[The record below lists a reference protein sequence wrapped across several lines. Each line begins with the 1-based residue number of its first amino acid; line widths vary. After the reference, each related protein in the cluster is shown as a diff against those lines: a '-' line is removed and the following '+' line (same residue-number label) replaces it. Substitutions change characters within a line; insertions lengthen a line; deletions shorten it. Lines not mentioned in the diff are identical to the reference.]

1 MAEPAELLLIRGQ
14 YELALQALSCGLAAE
29 DSNQRPEALDYFRK
43 GHLHLIQGLEIP
55 TGGES
60 HLGAAWDTARELQHK
75 MRDTLRIVKDH
86 LSALENSRSTSE
98 DQRSSQM
105 NVYPDLA
112 ATSWPS
118 QSSVHHLYPSIPAT
132 TQSTTPAPLTT
143 PLSPATEQTGTLP
156 AAAPTDGHCSLGY
169 GPAGPVRSVNQN
181 GKGAPA
187 AGDEHE
193 LLCISSGVQLFFVD
207 PSGEVSS
214 LLCPGYLRIITF
226 ESQHKDSASGKPS
239 SFLHVCDRMYPLT
252 TDTPVLLANSGI
264 FMFPDTMAEVP
275 GAYVGIVLS
284 SELPAADHEIFQDLL
299 SQLADLKV
307 QDPEETGVDIINL
320 STKVPIDPLSK
331 QTRLTVSADEE
342 EKLQLPGWSEKMA
355 QGILSGASRLSQSL
369 TKGAEAT
376 GSLIHKGAA
385 KIRDRITPEE
395 TPSEVS
401 PQVAKRLQA
410 AKQATGGAVRVSQFL
425 VNGLSNLAEHVA
437 DKVSPHVKK
446 HGSKLVP
453 ESLKKSQDGRASNWD
468 GTKFVAASGLHGF
481 STVWTSLENGAK
493 KVCKGVA
500 TETVTTVKY
509 KYGHNTGHAT
519 DTALQS
525 VANIGMTAYNIDNL
539 GLKAFLSSVSE
550 KSANTV
556 LNVKDIQPVETEEK
570 GMLKAELRGQKEMER
585 REQCAKGKDMEKQTS
600 QTEPD
605 PKNLQSKNKE
615 EKK

>member
-132 TQSTTPAPLTT
+132 TQSTTPAPLTS

-156 AAAPTDGHCSLGY
+156 AAAVRTESMDDPADQPPAYTPKPTDGHCSLGY
-169 GPAGPVRSVNQN
+169 GPAGPVQSVNQN

-239 SFLHVCDRMYPLT
+239 SFLHV
-252 TDTPVLLANSGI
+252 SIWKHI
-264 FMFPDTMAEVP
+264 F
-275 GAYVGIVLS
+275 
-284 SELPAADHEIFQDLL
+284 DLL
-299 SQLADLKV
+299 LEHSFTSACL
-307 QDPEETGVDIINL
+307 N
-320 STKVPIDPLSK
+320 STQVC
-331 QTRLTVSADEE
+331 T
-342 EKLQLPGWSEKMA
+342 
-355 QGILSGASRLSQSL
+355 L
-369 TKGAEAT
+369 TK
-376 GSLIHKGAA
+376 
-385 KIRDRITPEE
+385 P
-395 TPSEVS
+395 
-401 PQVAKRLQA
+401 
-410 AKQATGGAVRVSQFL
+410 
-425 VNGLSNLAEHVA
+425 
-437 DKVSPHVKK
+437 
-446 HGSKLVP
+446 
-453 ESLKKSQDGRASNWD
+453 
-468 GTKFVAASGLHGF
+468 
-481 STVWTSLENGAK
+481 
-493 KVCKGVA
+493 
-500 TETVTTVKY
+500 
-509 KYGHNTGHAT
+509 T
-519 DTALQS
+519 DIM
-525 VANIGMTAYNIDNL
+525 V
-539 GLKAFLSSVSE
+539 
-550 KSANTV
+550 
-556 LNVKDIQPVETEEK
+556 
-570 GMLKAELRGQKEMER
+570 
-585 REQCAKGKDMEKQTS
+585 
-600 QTEPD
+600 
-605 PKNLQSKNKE
+605 
-615 EKK
+615 